1 MGIITYV
8 LVQMTCLI
16 GALSVC
22 YVGQLLFDEVNHLL
36 FMDKN
41 IISKISLMGYLTKIL
56 PVIEREC

>member
-16 GALSVC
+16 GAFSVC